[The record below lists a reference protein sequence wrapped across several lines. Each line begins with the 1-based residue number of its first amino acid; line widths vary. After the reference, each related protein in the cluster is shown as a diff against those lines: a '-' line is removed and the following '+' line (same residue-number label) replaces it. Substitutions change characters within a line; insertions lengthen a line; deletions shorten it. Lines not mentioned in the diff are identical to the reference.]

1 MNSTAL
7 SIRTARHEDY
17 VALYSLAALDSR
29 LLPSQPL
36 LVAEADGEIV
46 AALSLQT
53 GESIADPFRR
63 TGGAVDMLRLRA
75 SQLASNRTAARGVLQ
90 RLRHRPAAITV

>member
-17 VALYSLAALDSR
+17 ASLWTLASLDSR
-29 LLPSQPL
+29 LLPEEPL
-36 LVAEADGEIV
+36 LVAEADGAIV
-46 AALSLQT
+46 AALSLET

-63 TGGAVDMLRLRA
+63 TSDIVAMLQLRA
-75 SQLASNRTAARGVLQ
+75 RQMPESYSSHRILR
-90 RLRHRPAAITV
+90 RLRHRPAAVAA